1 MNIRPIRDRIV
12 ARRILP
18 HEKTRGG
25 LYIPDSAREKSLEAE
40 VIAVGNGKAL
50 KSGAVHTLEVK
61 PGDRVLIES
70 YAGQEVKIDGEERLV
85 LRESEIL
92 AVIDK

>member
-12 ARRILP
+12 ARRIKP
-18 HEKTRGG
+18 HEQTRGG
-25 LYIPDSAREKSLEAE
+25 LYIPDSAREKSMEAE
-40 VIAVGNGKAL
+40 VIAVGNGKVL
-50 KSGAVHTLEVK
+50 DSGAVHQLEVK
-61 PGDRVLIES
+61 PGDRVLIET
-70 YAGQEVKIDGEERLV
+70 YAGQEVKLDGEERLL